1 MTKKITAILL
11 VIICLVSAFSL
22 VSAAESAESY
32 YPPEELMCISYRG
45 DTALYEANSK
55 EAVLSAFSKGAD
67 FVSVNVRKTQD
78 GTFVLCSENSE
89 ETAGLPLTEMF
100 SLLNDNQVLILDF
113 DIELKDE
120 IYDLLRNENAL
131 GKAWLRIKDSAS
143 EINEWLSNKTDVS
156 VIGVTSSF
164 NIFTVRSF
172 VQKLYHLPAVQLQ
185 NKNYFNVMYGSL
197 CYSLYDSRV
206 GTRAVAPMYDP
217 DMCGQRSD
225 SEDGWNDLIKKN
237 FSIIETNNIESLVAY
252 KEHSRQLKV
261 NLDTVLKRA
270 KQINPDAYSLVSRE
284 NLTDAIE
291 NAETLIKGGLASNDE
306 LENAASMLQR
316 AINNLT
322 FSHGEDTQKGALNV
336 TAGKVIAAVI
346 MGIIILSAQI
356 YTYKMQKRKK
366 KI

>member
-1 MTKKITAILL
+1 MTKKITTVLL
-11 VIICLVSAFSL
+11 VIISLISAFSL
-22 VSAAESAESY
+22 VCVAENAESY
-32 YPPEELMCISYRG
+32 HPPQELMCISYRG
-45 DTALYEANSK
+45 DTALYEANSE

-67 FVSVNVRKTQD
+67 FVSVNVRKSQE
-78 GTFVLCSENSE
+78 GTYVLCSETAE
-89 ETAGLPLTEMF
+89 ETAGVPLTEMI

-113 DIELKDE
+113 DIELRDE
-120 IYDLLRNENAL
+120 IYALLINENAL

-143 EINEWLSNKTDVS
+143 EINGWLSDKPDVN

-164 NIFTVRSF
+164 NVFTVRSF
-172 VQKLYHLPAVQLQ
+172 VKKLYNLPAVQLQ
-185 NKNYFNVMYGSL
+185 SKNYFNVMYGAL
-197 CYSLYDSRV
+197 CYSLYDSRI

-252 KEHSRQLKV
+252 KEQSRQLKES
-261 NLDTVLKRA
+261 LGAVLKRA
-270 KQINPDAYSLVSRE
+270 EDINPEIYSLVSRE
-284 NLTDAIE
+284 NLADAIE
-291 NAETLIKGGLASNDE
+291 NAQTILNGGLASNDE
-306 LENAASMLQR
+306 LQSASSTLQR

-322 FSHGEDTQKGALNV
+322 LSHGEDNQKGALNV

-356 YTYKMQKRKK
+356 YTYKMQKHKK
-366 KI
+366 T